1 MLLSSL
7 FVATSAC
14 AMIRTLPFP
23 DLVQSAYVIV
33 IAKVIEKVS
42 GPKSKHGY
50 HQIKNILMPEKVL
63 KGDLTIHE
71 TFEILTP
78 NTKGKWRED
87 MVTFPDKGCRV
98 ILFLKKRTSEGP
110 FNIVNGIQGLWPL
123 QDGSNKTLGMGFRY
137 SIGDVEKELRS
148 NIHSM

>member
-7 FVATSAC
+7 FVATSVC

-23 DLVQSAYVIV
+23 DLVKSAHVIV
-33 IAKVIEKVS
+33 IAKVIKKVS
-42 GPKSKHGY
+42 GPKSKYGY
-50 HQIKNILMPEKVL
+50 PQIKNILMSEKVL
-63 KGDLTIHE
+63 KGDLAIHE

-87 MVTFPDKGCRV
+87 VVILPDKGRRV
-98 ILFLKKRTSEGP
+98 ILFLKKRTHEDP

-123 QDGSNKTLGMGFRY
+123 QEGSNKTLGMGFRY
-137 SIGDVEKELRS
+137 SINDIEKELRS
-148 NIHSM
+148 DIHDK